1 MLKPTVEKALNEQV
15 NKELYSA
22 YLYQAM
28 SAHAANIGLEGVA
41 NWMDIQA
48 QEEMTHTRMFY
59 DYILEHGGKIDFM
72 AIEKPESDY
81 QTIKDMFEK
90 TLEHE
95 QKVTTSIN
103 DLVYLAREERDYATE
118 IFLSWFVTEQ
128 VEEEASVNA
137 IIDKLNLIGDG
148 GNGIFMLDK
157 ELAARVFT
165 PPTTTK

>member
-1 MLKPTVEKALNEQV
+1 MLKPNVEKALNEQV

-28 SAHAANIGLEGVA
+28 SAHSANIGLEGVA
-41 NWMDIQA
+41 NWLDIQA
-48 QEEMTHTRMFY
+48 QEEMSHARKMY
-59 DYILEHGGKIDFM
+59 DYILECGGKVNLEAID
-72 AIEKPESDY
+72 KPDTDY
-81 QTIKDMFEK
+81 QTAKDMFNK

-95 QKVTTSIN
+95 KLVTASIN

-157 ELAARVFT
+157 ELASRVFT
-165 PPTTTK
+165 PPAAE